1 MIKTSERLNPYP
13 VGSTWCINRRSI
25 VLESCSATA
34 CLADKAKEEVKREL
48 ATAVG
53 ECIDVAT
60 VFVPSSRFIFSKLLS
75 RNPIT
80 EA

>member
-13 VGSTWCINRRSI
+13 EGSTWYTNRRSI

-34 CLADKAKEEVKREL
+34 CSADNAKEEVKR
-48 ATAVG
+48 ATVVG

-60 VFVPSSRFIFSKLLS
+60 VFVPSSRLIFSKLLS